1 MQRLQIA
8 YAMIN
13 TNRRDG
19 SARAL
24 CEVAERL
31 SQRHEVHLFAR
42 TVADLDLSHIRWH
55 RMPGPGWPAVADFL
69 SYHLLAD
76 FKIRAGDFD
85 IIHSIGNN
93 AMASNVITIQ
103 NIQPA
108 KRPFLTVAG
117 TQASLARRLTRW
129 LFLNVTSAV
138 EGRVYSNRARHNR
151 PIPLFL
157 PVSQGVDRELRT
169 HYAIGSAPVR
179 IIPNAADTDVFKP
192 LAPEEKARWRHANGL
207 REKDT
212 VLAFAG
218 GEWARKGLEF
228 AIEALARIPRPEVKL
243 LVLGQDAEASRFN
256 ELARR
261 LGVGDRI
268 VFGGFRRDVAEGLGA
283 SDVFLFPSRYEAFS
297 LATIEAAACGLP
309 IVATRINGAEDFI
322 TAGHNGF
329 FIEHNPEQIARTLL
343 PLLTSPELR
352 QEMGRAARRRVEEH
366 YTWDRVADLTETAY
380 FEYLGLTTG
389 KGAEQLE
396 TLAFH
401 G

>member
-1 MQRLQIA
+1 MRRLRIA

-24 CEVAERL
+24 CEAAERL

-55 RMPGPGWPAVADFL
+55 QMRGPGWPAVADFL
-69 SYHLLAD
+69 TYHFLAD
-76 FKIRAGDFD
+76 FKIRTGAFD

-93 AMASNVITIQ
+93 ALASNVITIQ

-108 KRPFLTVAG
+108 KRPFLTAAG
-117 TQASLARRLTRW
+117 TQVSPARRLTRW
-129 LFLNVTSAV
+129 LFLNVTSAI
-138 EGRVYSNRARHNR
+138 EGRVYSERARANR
-151 PIPLFL
+151 PLPLFL
-157 PVSQGVDRELRT
+157 PVSQGVERELRT
-169 HYAIGSAPVR
+169 HYAIGPAPVR
-179 IIPNAADTDVFKP
+179 IIPNAADTEVFKP
-192 LAPEEKARWRHANGL
+192 ITPEEKVGWRHANGL
-207 REKDT
+207 SRKDT

-228 AIEALARIPRPEVKL
+228 AIEALARIQRPDVKL
-243 LVLGQDAEASRFN
+243 LVLGQDAEARRFD

-261 LGVGDRI
+261 LGVRDRI
-268 VFGGFRRDVAEGLGA
+268 VLGGFRRDVAAGLGA
-283 SDVFLFPSRYEAFS
+283 SDIFLFPSRYEAFS
-297 LATIEAAACGLP
+297 LATIEAASCGLP

-322 TAGHNGF
+322 TPGHNGF
-329 FIEHNPEQIARTLL
+329 FIEHNPEQIARILE
-343 PLLTSPELR
+343 PLLASPGLR
-352 QEMGRAARRRVEEH
+352 QEMGQAARRHVEEH
-366 YTWDRVADLTETAY
+366 YTWDRVADLTEAAY

-389 KGAEQLE
+389 KGIEQLK